1 MTVVGW
7 GDGCDASEGTSP
19 QRRLGLASSYGEV
32 DPSIR
37 WGDVVDWGD
46 GLVVTLVVTVVI
58 GLTVFFSLGLGVRW
72 LHWGG

>member
-7 GDGCDASEGTSP
+7 GDGGWLACHASEGTSP

-37 WGDVVDWGD
+37 WGDVG
-46 GLVVTLVVTVVI
+46 
-58 GLTVFFSLGLGVRW
+58 
-72 LHWGG
+72 